1 MRTDFWFFKVKGDVL
16 WMEKANCATHKKDI
30 FFPER
35 GESHKI
41 LVAQKL
47 CAACEVKS
55 ECLQFG
61 LDNNETG
68 IWGGTTGRE
77 RRLLKQNRMDEQ
89 ELAVNKIVRGEPVG
103 KWASKVGYDED

>member
-1 MRTDFWFFKVKGDVL
+1 MRDFWLFCVKGDVA
-16 WMEKANCATHKKDI
+16 WMDQANCASKSKDI

-47 CAACEVKS
+47 CAECVVQA

-77 RRLLKQNRMDEQ
+77 RRLLKQNRIAVE
-89 ELAVNKIVRGEPVG
+89 ELAVHKIARGEPVG
-103 KWASKVGYDED
+103 KWATKGDW